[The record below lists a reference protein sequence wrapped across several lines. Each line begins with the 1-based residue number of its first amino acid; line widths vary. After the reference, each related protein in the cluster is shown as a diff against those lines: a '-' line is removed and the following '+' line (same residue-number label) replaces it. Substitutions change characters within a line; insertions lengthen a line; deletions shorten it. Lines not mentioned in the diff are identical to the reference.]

1 MKLSFDR
8 QYALFLLVALVWTTV
23 FSMASGFPLR
33 GLRNLGILACYGLA
47 IVMLVRLKFATVVV
61 TWCVFGL
68 AAGLIYSAYNVLA
81 YSRDK
86 APDKTLRVSVGDFLY
101 GPLAWPIMIPEAVE
115 YSLAELGVLKTPPT
129 PAKQPAESATPCE
142 SSVPPR

>member
-1 MKLSFDR
+1 MKLPFDR
-8 QYALFLLVALVWTTV
+8 QYALYLLIALTWTTL
-23 FSMASGFPLR
+23 FSMANSHSLR

-47 IVMLVRLKFATVVV
+47 IVMLVRIKFASAAV
-61 TWCVFGL
+61 TWCAFGL

-81 YSRDK
+81 YSQDK

-115 YSLAELGVLKTPPT
+115 YSLAELGVLKTPPSAANKARESET
-129 PAKQPAESATPCE
+129 APAISEPKQ
-142 SSVPPR
+142 

>member
-1 MKLSFDR
+1 MKLPFDR
-8 QYALFLLVALVWTTV
+8 QYALYLLIALVWTTA
-23 FSMASGFPLR
+23 FSMVNGHPLR

-47 IVMLVRLKFATVVV
+47 IVMLVRIKFASAAV

-115 YSLAELGVLKTPPT
+115 YSLAELGVLKTPPP
-129 PAKQPAESATPCE
+129 PAKQPAESTTPSK
-142 SSVPPR
+142 SSVPPK